1 MECCCWIYEGFRRRD
16 LNPLLSVACGKKIH
30 WPGCNYQSILV
41 GMLRKG
47 ILYAFCAYLIW
58 GLFPIY
64 WKLIKHVPAIQLIG
78 HRITWSFILL
88 AAVLFAT
95 RKWSELR
102 ALSSDRKIIRIYFIA
117 ALLVGA
123 NWFIYVWAVN
133 AGYIVEA
140 SLGYF
145 INPLLSVLLG
155 LIFLRERLRLFQ
167 WIAIGLASAG
177 VLYLTVDYGHL
188 PWISLGLAFTFGFY
202 GLVKKIAPLSPLNG
216 LTLETGILFLP
227 ALFFLAYQDWLGRGA
242 FLHTGP
248 ISDFLMAGAG
258 VITTIPLLLFASAA
272 RRIPLTM
279 IGILHYITPT
289 CQFLLAVLVYGE
301 AFTANRAIGFG
312 IVWIALIIFGV
323 EGFLSLRTAPP
334 KSVPDFEEV

>member
-1 MECCCWIYEGFRRRD
+1 MSLGLYGPTLR
-16 LNPLLSVACGKKIH
+16 KIS
-30 WPGCNYQSILV
+30 WPGCNSHSILV
-41 GMLRKG
+41 CMFHKG
-47 ILYAFCAYLIW
+47 VLCASGAYLIW
-58 GLFPIY
+58 GLVPIY

-88 AAVLFAT
+88 AVVLFAK
-95 RKWSELR
+95 RKWPELR
-102 ALSSDRKIIRIYFIA
+102 ALSSDRKIILIYFIA

-133 AGYIVEA
+133 SGYIVEA

-155 LIFLRERLRLFQ
+155 LVFLRERLRLFQ
-167 WIAIGLASAG
+167 WIAIGLAAAG

-202 GLVKKIAPLSPLNG
+202 GLVKKIAPLNPFNG

-242 FLHTGP
+242 FLHTGL

-258 VITTIPLLLFASAA
+258 FITTIPLLLFASAA
-272 RRIPLTM
+272 RRIPLTT

-301 AFTANRAIGFG
+301 AFTATRAIGFG
-312 IVWIALIIFGV
+312 MVWIALIIFGV
-323 EGFLSLRTAPP
+323 ESFLSFRTTPP
-334 KSVPDFEEV
+334 KSAPEFEEV